1 MGETTKE
8 KILDKIEIFCKYQ
21 KEFFPKEAT
30 GNKTT
35 EYIAGYMTA
44 IKDILNLI
52 EYEKKNY

>member
-1 MGETTKE
+1 MGETTK
-8 KILDKIEIFCKYQ
+8 KILDKIETFCKYQ

-35 EYIAGYMTA
+35 EHIAGYMTA